1 MKPRADDSL
10 LVAVCAHGCATD
22 GGSSEGSND
31 ASTGMNVRV
40 RWTVPMVGDV
50 AEGTR
55 PPPTLIA
62 RSEGFGALE

>member
-1 MKPRADDSL
+1 MALLKPRADDSL
-10 LVAVCAHGCATD
+10 LVAVCAHG
-22 GGSSEGSND
+22 SEGSND
-31 ASTGMNVRV
+31 ASAGMNVRV

>member
-10 LVAVCAHGCATD
+10 LVAVCAHGSRE
-22 GGSSEGSND
+22 GSGSND
-31 ASTGMNVRV
+31 ASAGMNVRV

-62 RSEGFGALE
+62 RSEGFGE